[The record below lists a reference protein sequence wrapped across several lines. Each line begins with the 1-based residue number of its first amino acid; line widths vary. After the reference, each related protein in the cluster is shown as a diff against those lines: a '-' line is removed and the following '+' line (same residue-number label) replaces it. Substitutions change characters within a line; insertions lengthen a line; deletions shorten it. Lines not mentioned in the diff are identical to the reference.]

1 MKLWLSGLALLV
13 ISAGVQAENYRIV
26 QSPSQK
32 LDVWIDNIKDNT
44 PKSWC
49 GSDLPLR
56 IVANGEKNV
65 HLLNSFMPRLG
76 SLLESQCRS
85 LNVVHWT
92 FTAPDGSTLNQ
103 GIAKKS
109 GEWAPI
115 VAAET
120 VSTEVASPVATS
132 TDSTSTDTASTGTTG
147 AAPSVVAPAAVRPE
161 TLSPPADRSPW
172 LEFKLLSGCHL
183 RTFWND
189 SASAPTLFIPDQGVG
204 KCEKVGWLN
213 GRSDVIQLNK
223 GVEKKLTMTFVD
235 GFPING
241 LSKDADVESLL
252 ITTVNNERMVL
263 SDAHSD
269 QSWMILPYVSSLN
282 GWKADGTVAV
292 EVSHELASD
301 EVRLN
306 ARLDDVRK
314 VWSALLEP
322 GTKLNIVLVDALY
335 PQLRNPAASA
345 YRTVK

>member
-49 GSDLPLR
+49 GGDLPLR

-76 SLLESQCRS
+76 SLLESQCRT

-92 FTAPDGSTLNQ
+92 FTAPDGTTLNQ

-120 VSTEVASPVATS
+120 VSTEVVSTATA
-132 TDSTSTDTASTGTTG
+132 TTTTDTASAATTN
-147 AAPSVVAPAAVRPE
+147 ATPSVVAPAAVRPE
-161 TLSPPADRSPW
+161 TLSPAADHSPW

-189 SASAPTLFIPDQGVG
+189 SASSPTLFIPDQGAG

-235 GFPING
+235 GFPISG
-241 LSKDADVESLL
+241 LSKNADIESLL